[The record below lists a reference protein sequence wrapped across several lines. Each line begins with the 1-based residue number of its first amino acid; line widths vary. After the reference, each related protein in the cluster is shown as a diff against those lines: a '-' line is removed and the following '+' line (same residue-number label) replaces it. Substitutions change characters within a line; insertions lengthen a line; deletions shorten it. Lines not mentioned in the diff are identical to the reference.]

1 MKVLVMMTCFEYP
14 IKTLLPAVALLGES
28 PVWSVE
34 EQALYW
40 VDIIKP
46 AVYCYDP
53 ATGTNRAW
61 PASHMVGS
69 ICLNNTGKIVAA
81 LRNGF
86 HWLDKETG
94 DWTLIAR
101 PDPDLDYTRLN
112 DGKAG
117 PDGAFWAGTMDL
129 RPIKEPCAS
138 LFRLAPDGT
147 VSCSSSGLLVSNGLA
162 WSPDGHTMY
171 HSDSRGLV
179 IYQYAF
185 DPATGKA
192 GERQLFCKPEA
203 EWGRPDGAA
212 VDVNGCYWSCG
223 NGAGRINQFS
233 PQGQLLGYIPVP
245 VSAPTMCAFGGA
257 DMKTLYV
264 ASMVPDSPEGI
275 KLKCALDGSLFAIDM
290 PVAGAP
296 VGRYAG

>member
-1 MKVLVMMTCFEYP
+1 MFVTRFQYP
-14 IKTLLPAVALLGES
+14 IRTLLPAAALLGES
-28 PVWSVE
+28 PVWSIE

-40 VDIIKP
+40 VDILKP
-46 AVYCYDP
+46 AVYRYELS
-53 ATGTNRAW
+53 TGTNLAW
-61 PASHMVGS
+61 PAPHMIGS
-69 ICLNNTGKIVAA
+69 ICLNKEGEILGA

-86 HWLDKETG
+86 HWLNKETG
-94 DWTLIAR
+94 VWTLIAH

-129 RPIKEPCAS
+129 RPVKEPCAS
-138 LFRLAPDGT
+138 LFRLAPDGI
-147 VSCSSSGLLVSNGLA
+147 VSCIGNDLLVSNGLA
-162 WSPDGHTMY
+162 WSPDGRTMY

-179 IYQYAF
+179 IYRYSF
-185 DPATGKA
+185 DPDTGIT
-192 GERQLFCKPEA
+192 GERQLFCKPQP

-233 PQGQLLGYIPVP
+233 PDGTLMGYIPLP
-245 VSAPTMCAFGGA
+245 VSAPTMCAFGGD
-257 DMKTLYV
+257 DMKTLFV

-275 KLKCALDGSLFAIDM
+275 KLKCELDGSLFAISM